1 LIADRFDGGKQM
13 SDMVDCRGLACPQPV
28 IKTKTAMAAGAA
40 EITSIVDSETSAS
53 NVTRMAQKAGWA
65 VRQERQADGAI
76 HICLTRPGDA
86 PAAAAPPA
94 VPATANAGPIV
105 VLVKSQ
111 FMGAGDDELGAVLMR
126 GFFHAMLEL
135 DAPPTTII
143 FVNSGVRL
151 TAAGSPVLD
160 DLRELAQRGV
170 EIWSCG
176 TCLNF
181 FKLTEQLAV
190 GSISNMYTILEM
202 LMSAGRL
209 VAP

>member
-1 LIADRFDGGKQM
+1 M
-13 SDMVDCRGLACPQPV
+13 SDMLDCRGLACPQPV
-28 IKTKTAMAAGAA
+28 IKTKAAMAAGAD
-40 EITSIVDSETSAS
+40 EITSIVDSEISAS

-76 HICLTRPGDA
+76 HVCLTRPGDA
-86 PAAAAPPA
+86 PAAAPAPTSAPA
-94 VPATANAGPIV
+94 GNAGPIV

-135 DAPPTTII
+135 DAPPTSII
-143 FVNSGVRL
+143 FVNSAVKL
-151 TAAGSPVLD
+151 TIAGSPVLD
-160 DLRELAQRGV
+160 DLKELGQRGV

-181 FKLTEQLAV
+181 FKLTGQLAV
-190 GSISNMYTILEM
+190 GGVSNMYTILEM